1 MGRILK
7 GADFDEKV
15 AKADKPT
22 LVDFFAR
29 WCGPCQILEPTIDKL
44 ATELKGKA
52 NIFKVDI
59 DNSPDLANKFG
70 VMSVPTIFIFKDGK
84 VINQFNGVITKD
96 QLIKALKSE

>member
-1 MGRILK
+1 MAKVLK
-7 GADFDEKV
+7 AADFDKKV
-15 AKADKPT
+15 VKADKPT

-29 WCGPCQILEPTIDKL
+29 WCGPCQMLGPTIDKL
-44 ATELKGKA
+44 AAELKGKA

-59 DNSPDLANKFG
+59 DDSPELANKFS

-84 VINQFNGVITKD
+84 VINQFNGVTAKD